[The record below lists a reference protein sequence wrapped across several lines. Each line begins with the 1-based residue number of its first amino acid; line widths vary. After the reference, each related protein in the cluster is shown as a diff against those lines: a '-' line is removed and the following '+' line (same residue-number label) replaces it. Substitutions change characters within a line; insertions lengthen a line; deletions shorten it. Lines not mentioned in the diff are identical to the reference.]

1 MGELRLPGLATGIDT
16 STLIAQLMAI
26 NSRRLA
32 TYQVKKLGY
41 EKETTAFGELRTK
54 VNNLNSTVTA
64 ISNAGSLE
72 AYKANTSDSEV
83 LGVGASEDAA
93 EGSHSILINQMATT
107 ETWIQDTSAFDY
119 KTDYVGGGTLIYS
132 YNHIE
137 RQITAVAN
145 ETTLEDL
152 VGLINNDEDNPGVT
166 ASLLNQGDKYHLML
180 SGQRTGED
188 NLISINASSTEVW
201 KADSALTLASDSSV
215 NASLSTKITELSQFG
230 SNALEGTEVIQI
242 GLSDEADTGKDRYG
256 HAITPLDLNITSNTT
271 VAHLLD
277 KIEEAYGGN
286 VKATLKNGEII
297 VTDTTSG
304 TSLLDIILNYNANG
318 SAATLT
324 LPLMVE
330 DAAGAA
336 TPESLTSLLSTSFIN
351 TQTAQNSQI
360 KVDGY
365 PSAAAVAE
373 VQTMSLTQGDPDGG
387 HYHLTYDGYTTG
399 EISYDAVA
407 ATIQTAIDALPNVS
421 SGDIDVTAQ
430 NTHLDD
436 GYIRFTFSDT
446 LGDVPM
452 ILADDSALTGTGT
465 PTIGVVETTPGSAA
479 WISNNSN
486 IVTDA
491 MTGITLILQD
501 VNKTDDLS
509 QPIPVVITLT
519 RDISGV
525 TGKVQSMVTSYNS
538 LITFLKEKTEYNVET
553 KKMGLLSRSATI
565 PFLKTQ
571 LNDPFVGTATG
582 FNDDD
587 LYTEARQIGII
598 IEGDQ
603 TLKLDTTVLKDALNT
618 SQGFTA
624 VIELIGATAT
634 GSTSG
639 GGTMSFYSA
648 SSKYTTAG
656 TFDVEVTISNPGS
669 GNVIES
675 ARMRQTGGT
684 WHDAEINGNIITGD
698 STFND
703 SGFGPLYPEN
713 GLQLSVDLSAVGTF
727 TDTVRVKKGFAGELE
742 DMLDDV
748 LRADGRLDVSKDIN
762 TNNIERIEV
771 TIANEEIRLERMQDR
786 LIAQFARLEKTLTL
800 LNQQMAA
807 VNTISQM
814 TFG

>member
-16 STLIAQLMAI
+16 STLIEQLMAI

-54 VNNLNSTVTA
+54 VSNLNSTVTA
-64 ISNAGSLE
+64 ISNASTLE
-72 AYKANTSDSEV
+72 AYKASTSDSDV

-93 EGSHSILINQMATT
+93 EGSHSILIDQMATT

-119 KTDYVGGGTLIYS
+119 KTDYVGGGTFIYS

-137 RQITAVAN
+137 RQITAVAD

-152 VGLINNDEDNPGVT
+152 AGLINNDEDNPGVT
-166 ASLLNQGDKYHLML
+166 ASLLYQGDKYHLML

-201 KADSALTLASDSSV
+201 KANSALTLASDSSV
-215 NASLSTKITELSQFG
+215 NASLTTKITELSQFG
-230 SNALEGTEVIQI
+230 SNALEGGEVIEI
-242 GLSDEADTGKDRYG
+242 TGQDRYA
-256 HAITPLDLNITSNTT
+256 HDIALSELSITSNTT

-277 KIEEAYGGN
+277 KIEEAFDGN
-286 VKATLKNGEII
+286 VKATFENGEII

-304 TSLLDIILNYNANG
+304 TSLFEIALTYNAKG
-318 SAATLT
+318 SAAALT
-324 LPLMVE
+324 LPIPWMEE
-330 DAAGAA
+330 DAVGAA
-336 TPESLTSLLSTSFIN
+336 TPESLTSLTSTSFIN

-387 HYHLTYDGYTTG
+387 HYHLTYNGYTTG

-407 ATIQTAIDALPNVS
+407 ATIQTAIDALANVS
-421 SGDIDVTAQ
+421 SGDITVTAE

-452 ILADDSALTGTGT
+452 ILVDDSALTGTGT
-465 PTIGVVETTPGSAA
+465 PTIGVAETTQGSAA

-525 TGKVQSMVTSYNS
+525 TGKVQSMVASYNS

-553 KKMGLLSRSATI
+553 KKMGLLSRSTTI

-587 LYTEARQIGII
+587 LYIEARQIGIT

-603 TLKLDTTVLKDALNT
+603 TLKLDTTVLEDALNT
-618 SQGFTA
+618 NQGFTA
-624 VIELIGATAT
+624 VIELIGAMAT

-656 TFDVEVTISNPGS
+656 TFDVEVTISDPGS

-675 ARMRQTGGT
+675 ARIRQTGGT

-698 STFND
+698 STFED

-713 GLQLSVDLSAVGTF
+713 GLQLSVDLTAVGTF

-742 DMLDDV
+742 DMLDDM
-748 LRADGRLDVSKDIN
+748 LRTDGRLDVSQDIN

>member
-16 STLIAQLMAI
+16 ATLIEQLMSI

-32 TYQVKKLGY
+32 NYQIKKIGY
-41 EKETTAFGELRTK
+41 EKETTALNELRTK
-54 VNNLNSTVTA
+54 VGNLNSTVTA
-64 ISNAGSLE
+64 ISNASSLE
-72 AYKANTSDSEV
+72 AYKANTSDSDV

-93 EGSHSILINQMATT
+93 EGSHSILINQLATT
-107 ETWIQDTSAFDY
+107 ETWIQDTSTFDY
-119 KTDYVGGGTLIYS
+119 ETDYVGGGTFIYS
-132 YNHIE
+132 YNHKE
-137 RQITAVAN
+137 QQITTVAN
-145 ETTLEDL
+145 ETTLDDL

-166 ASLLNQGDKYHLML
+166 ASLLYQGNKYHLML

-188 NLISINASSTEVW
+188 NQISLNASSTEVW
-201 KADSALTLASDSSV
+201 KADAALTLASDSSV

-230 SNALEGTEVIQI
+230 DNDLEGGEVIEI
-242 GLSDEADTGKDRYG
+242 TGTDRYG
-256 HAITPLDLNITSNTT
+256 HAITQSDLSLTSNTT
-271 VAHLLD
+271 VSHVLD
-277 KIEEAYGGN
+277 KIEEAFEGN
-286 VKATLKNGEII
+286 VKATFENGEIS

-304 TSLLDIILNYNANG
+304 TSSLSITLTYNANG

-324 LPLMVE
+324 LPTMAV
-330 DAAGAA
+330 DAEGAA
-336 TPESLTSLLSTSFIN
+336 TSESLASLTSTSFIN
-351 TQTAQNSQI
+351 TQTAQNSEI

-373 VQTMSLTQGDPDGG
+373 VQTMSITQGNPNSG

-399 EISYDAVA
+399 EIAYDAVA
-407 ATIQTAIDALPNVS
+407 ATIQAAIDALPNVN
-421 SGDIDVTAQ
+421 SGDITVTAE
-430 NTHLDD
+430 NSHLDNGD
-436 GYIRFTFSDT
+436 IYFTFSDT
-446 LGDVPM
+446 LGDAPM
-452 ILADDSALTGTGT
+452 ILADDSALTGPGQD
-465 PTIGVVETTPGSAA
+465 PKIGVVETTEGSAA

-501 VNKTDDLS
+501 VNKTDDAS
-509 QPIPVVITLT
+509 EPIPVVITLT

-525 TGKVQSMVTSYNS
+525 TGKVQSMITSYNS

-553 KKMGLLSRSATI
+553 KEMGLLSRSATI

-587 LYTEARQIGII
+587 LYIEARQIGIT

-603 TLKLDTTVLKDALNT
+603 TLKLDTSILKDALNT

-624 VIELIGATAT
+624 VVELLGAMAT
-634 GSTSG
+634 GSASG
-639 GGTMSFYSA
+639 GGTVSFYSA

-656 TFDVEVTISNPGS
+656 TFDVEVIISNPGS

-675 ARMRQTGGT
+675 ARIRQTDGT
-684 WHDAEINGNIITGD
+684 WHDAEVNGNIITGD
-698 STFND
+698 STFDD

-713 GLQLSVDLSAVGTF
+713 GLQLSVDLSSVGTF
-727 TDTVRVKKGFAGELE
+727 TDTIRVKKGFAGELE

-748 LRADGRLDVSKDIN
+748 LRTDGRLDVSEDVN
-762 TNNIERIEV
+762 EDNIKRVET
-771 TIANEEIRLERMQDR
+771 TIANEEARLEKMQDR
-786 LIAQFARLEKTLTL
+786 LIMKFARLERTLTM
-800 LNQQMAA
+800 LNQQLAA
-807 VNTISQM
+807 VGTVSQA

>member
-16 STLIAQLMAI
+16 ATLIAQLMAI

-32 TYQVKKLGY
+32 SYQVKKIGY
-41 EKETTAFGELRTK
+41 EAETRAFNELRAK

-64 ISNAGSLE
+64 ISNASTLE
-72 AYKANTSDSEV
+72 AYKASTSDSEV
-83 LGVGASEDAA
+83 LGVGTSEDAA

-107 ETWIQDTSAFDY
+107 ETWIQDTSTFDY
-119 KTDYVGGGTLIYS
+119 KTDYVGGGTFVYS

-137 RQITAVAN
+137 RQITAVAD
-145 ETTLEDL
+145 ETTLEDM
-152 VGLINNDEDNPGVT
+152 VGLINNDEDNPGIT
-166 ASLLNQGDKYHLML
+166 ASLLYQGDKYHLML

-188 NLISINASSTEVW
+188 NRISINASSTEVW

-215 NASLSTKITELSQFG
+215 NASLTTKITELSQFG
-230 SNALEGTEVIQI
+230 SNDLEGGETIEI
-242 GLSDEADTGKDRYG
+242 TGTDRYA
-256 HAITPLDLNITSNTT
+256 HAITQLDLSLTSNTT
-271 VAHLLD
+271 VAHVLD
-277 KIEEAYGGN
+277 NIEEAFDGN
-286 VKATLKNGEII
+286 VEATFENGEIK

-304 TSLLDIILNYNANG
+304 TSSLSITLTYNANG

-324 LPLMVE
+324 LPTMAV
-330 DAAGAA
+330 DAEGGATA
-336 TPESLTSLLSTSFIN
+336 ESLASLTSTSFIN

-373 VQTMSLTQGDPDGG
+373 EQTMSLTQGDPDGG

-399 EISYDAVA
+399 EISFDAVA
-407 ATIQTAIDALPNVS
+407 ATIQTAIDALANVS
-421 SGDIDVTAQ
+421 SGDITVTAE

-452 ILADDSALTGTGT
+452 ILADDSALTGTDT
-465 PTIGVVETTPGSAA
+465 PTIGVVETTQGSAD

-486 IVTDA
+486 IITDA

-501 VNKTDDLS
+501 VNRLDDADV
-509 QPIPVVITLT
+509 PIPVVITLT

-525 TGKVQSMVTSYNS
+525 TGKVQSMITSYNS

-553 KKMGLLSRSATI
+553 KEMGLLSRSATI

-587 LYTEARQIGII
+587 LYIEARQIGIT

-603 TLKLDTTVLKDALNT
+603 TLKLDSSILKDALNT

-624 VIELIGATAT
+624 VIELLGAMAT
-634 GSTSG
+634 GDTSG
-639 GGTMSFYSA
+639 GGTISFYSA

-675 ARMRQTGGT
+675 ARIRQTDGT
-684 WHDAEINGNIITGD
+684 WHDAEIDGNIITGD
-698 STFND
+698 STFD
-703 SGFGPLYPEN
+703 DTGFGPLYPEN
-713 GLQLSVDLSAVGTF
+713 GLQLSVDISAVGTF

-742 DMLDDV
+742 DMLDDM
-748 LRADGRLDVSKDIN
+748 LRTDGRLDVSEDVN
-762 TNNIERIEV
+762 NDNIERIEA
-771 TIANEEIRLERMQDR
+771 TIANEEIRLDRVQDR
-786 LIAQFARLEKTLTL
+786 LIMKYARLEKTLTL
-800 LNQQMAA
+800 LSQQMAA
-807 VNTISQM
+807 VNAVSQA